1 MLKHN
6 FLIISILFFI
16 ACDSDKTTILSGK
29 IVKPTNNKIQL
40 LKDEVLVNEILID
53 ENGTFKSLIDID
65 KNGLFN
71 FFHPPEFQYLIINK
85 GDSLVLRLNS
95 LDFDESLIFSGKGS
109 AKNNYLINVFL
120 KHEQEEEYLRKR
132 YSSSNIRFKTIIDS
146 LFNIKTT
153 DFKNFKTKIKLDK
166 TSELII
172 DNAISLPLLSH
183 IENYILINKNNHDYN
198 INFFSNYRKFSDYNI
213 NELSHFK
220 PYLDYIIVK
229 SINESFE
236 LNSEFDYSVNF
247 NIKRLEYIN
256 DLITNDVIKNKLLR
270 FIAYE
275 YLLEEKLLI
284 NIDTFINF
292 FEKISTNL
300 NTNIEINELYD
311 NLAALQIGKLIPD
324 LELME
329 RNGSVKR
336 IRNINNSKNVY
347 LFWSYDQ
354 NAHQVNLFKKVNSL
368 SIKHLDFNFYL
379 ININDDYNKWIFNL
393 INQFPQQNVKN
404 FKSVDFE
411 NMSKK
416 MVLNNLNKVITTN
429 MGVISNVLSITEL
442 EEFLET
448 N

>member
-1 MLKHN
+1 MK
-6 FLIISILFFI
+6 
-16 ACDSDKTTILSGK
+16 
-29 IVKPTNNKIQL
+29 
-40 LKDEVLVNEILID
+40 
-53 ENGTFKSLIDID
+53 
-65 KNGLFN
+65 
-71 FFHPPEFQYLIINK
+71 
-85 GDSLVLRLNS
+85 
-95 LDFDESLIFSGKGS
+95 
-109 AKNNYLINVFL
+109 
-120 KHEQEEEYLRKR
+120 QEEEYLRKR

-146 LFNIKTT
+146 LFNNKTE

-172 DNAISLPLLSH
+172 ENAISLPLLSH

-236 LNSEFDYSVNF
+236 LNSGFDYSVNF

-329 RNGSVKR
+329 RNGSVKS

-368 SIKHLDFNFYL
+368 SIKHLDYNFYL

>member
-1 MLKHN
+1 M
-6 FLIISILFFI
+6 
-16 ACDSDKTTILSGK
+16 
-29 IVKPTNNKIQL
+29 
-40 LKDEVLVNEILID
+40 
-53 ENGTFKSLIDID
+53 
-65 KNGLFN
+65 
-71 FFHPPEFQYLIINK
+71 
-85 GDSLVLRLNS
+85 
-95 LDFDESLIFSGKGS
+95 
-109 AKNNYLINVFL
+109 
-120 KHEQEEEYLRKR
+120 
-132 YSSSNIRFKTIIDS
+132 
-146 LFNIKTT
+146 
-153 DFKNFKTKIKLDK
+153 
-166 TSELII
+166 
-172 DNAISLPLLSH
+172 
-183 IENYILINKNNHDYN
+183 
-198 INFFSNYRKFSDYNI
+198 
-213 NELSHFK
+213 
-220 PYLDYIIVK
+220 
-229 SINESFE
+229 
-236 LNSEFDYSVNF
+236 
-247 NIKRLEYIN
+247 
-256 DLITNDVIKNKLLR
+256 
-270 FIAYE
+270 
-275 YLLEEKLLI
+275 EEKLLI

-329 RNGSVKR
+329 RNGSVKS
-336 IRNINNSKNVY
+336 IRSINNSKNVY

-368 SIKHLDFNFYL
+368 SIKHLDYNFYL

-393 INQFPQQNVKN
+393 INQFPQQNIKN